1 MQEKYLTMKELPVS
15 EMPYEKCMRYG
26 AGTLSD
32 AELLAVILKTGTKN
46 KTSLDLAIDIL
57 RLKPSYQGLAGLH
70 HMTFR
75 ELLKIKGIGQV
86 KAIQILCVAELSK
99 RLARE
104 AKNSKVPRFEGPWE
118 IADYFMEE
126 MRNLETEHLYAV
138 FMDASCRLLH
148 YQMVFKG
155 TIQSATAHPREL
167 LRMALQCDAAQY
179 VIMHNHPSGDPAPS
193 SEDVRITARLQEA
206 SNLIGIPL
214 VDHIIIGDN
223 QYVSLKERGCL

>member
-1 MQEKYLTMKELPVS
+1 MKEKTLTMKDLPVS

-26 AGTLSD
+26 AGALSD
-32 AELLAVILKTGTKN
+32 AELLAVIIKTGTKS
-46 KTSLDLAIDIL
+46 KTSLELAIDVL
-57 RLKPSYQGLAGLH
+57 KMKPSYQGLAGLH
-70 HMTFR
+70 HLSFR

-86 KAIQILCVAELSK
+86 KAVQILCVAELSK

-104 AKNSKVPRFEGPWE
+104 AKNSKVPRFEGPQE

-138 FMDASCRLLH
+138 FMDASCRLLY

-155 TIQSATAHPREL
+155 TIQSSTAHPREL
-167 LRMALQCDAAQY
+167 LRMALQHDAAQY
-179 VIMHNHPSGDPAPS
+179 VIMHNHPSGDPTPS
-193 SEDVRITARLQEA
+193 PEDIHITGRLQEA
-206 SNLIGIPL
+206 SSLIGIPL

-223 QYVSLKERGCL
+223 QFVSLKERGCL